1 MKGDPQRVK
10 KASEAMGET
19 MGAMGDMGAQISE
32 KMQEMTK
39 SGLQQGQIP
48 KDLLGINEAMMEGIY
63 GQAYRLYNT
72 GKYRD
77 ACQLFRLLI
86 MLNASESKYTMG
98 LAACF
103 HMLKEFRNAVGTY
116 SICGM
121 LDPENPIP
129 HFHASDCYIQMGD
142 MMAALIALEM
152 AVKRSGN
159 KQEYATLK
167 DRALLTMESLRK
179 EIAEGEGLKKRNATT

>member
-10 KASEAMGET
+10 RAAEAVGEEV
-19 MGAMGDMGAQISE
+19 GDQTSV
-32 KMQEMTK
+32 KMEGMAGEM
-39 SGLQQGQIP
+39 LQKGQIP

-116 SICGM
+116 AICGM

-142 MMAALIALEM
+142 MMAALIALQM

-159 KQEYATLK
+159 KEQYATLK
-167 DRALLTMESLRK
+167 DRALLTIQSLKK
-179 EIAEGEGLKKRNATT
+179 EIAEGEGLKKQT